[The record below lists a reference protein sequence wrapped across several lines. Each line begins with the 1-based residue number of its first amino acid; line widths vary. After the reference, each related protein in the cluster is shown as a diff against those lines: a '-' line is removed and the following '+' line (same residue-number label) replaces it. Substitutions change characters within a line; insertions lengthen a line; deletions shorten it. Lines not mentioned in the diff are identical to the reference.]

1 MNRLMRV
8 TGKGTIR
15 VKPDTTRLL
24 ITLDGTEKEYGEALK
39 RGAKD
44 TQTLQNILQRI
55 GFEPEELKTLNLDVT
70 PKWDSVYNG
79 KTRKYDRAFLGYDFT
94 HELKLEFP
102 KDNTLLGKVLSV
114 LATSSIKPSF
124 KILYT
129 VRDQEALKNE
139 LLGNAVSDACE
150 KAKVLAKAA
159 GVKLKEIQTIDYSW
173 GEVRF
178 ETDIIAKPM
187 ALVDLEGQS
196 DINMDIEPDDIERT
210 DTVTVVWE
218 IE

>member
-1 MNRLMRV
+1 M
-8 TGKGTIR
+8 
-15 VKPDTTRLL
+15 
-24 ITLDGTEKEYGEALK
+24 
-39 RGAKD
+39 
-44 TQTLQNILQRI
+44 
-55 GFEPEELKTLNLDVT
+55 DVT

-79 KTRKYDRAFLGYDFT
+79 KTRKYDRVFLGYDFT

-102 KDNTLLGKVLSV
+102 KDNTLLEKVLSA

-139 LLGNAVSDACE
+139 LLGNAVSDAAK
-150 KAKVLAKAA
+150 KADVLAKAA
-159 GVKLKEIQTIDYSW
+159 NVKLKEIQTIDYSW

-178 ETDIIAKPM
+178 ETDIVASPKAMMDMEEEPI
-187 ALVDLEGQS
+187 
-196 DINMDIEPDDIERT
+196 INMDIEPDDIEKT